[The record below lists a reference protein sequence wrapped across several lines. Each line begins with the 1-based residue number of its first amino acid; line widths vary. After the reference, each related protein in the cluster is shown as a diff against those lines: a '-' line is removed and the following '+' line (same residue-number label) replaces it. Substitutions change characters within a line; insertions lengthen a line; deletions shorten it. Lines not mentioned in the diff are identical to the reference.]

1 VNLDLIKDWNVKMK
15 SKKKQK
21 KLRGHFLS
29 RHALSTEVKHAS
41 ELLQLSCNWAFSLSE
56 EVADLQDSMSNAVDH
71 LEELVKTT
79 DEEDMNLEQQK
90 KIRAMLGRI
99 RKYYRQMYS
108 DSEPLSV
115 FGIVEDLQMM
125 DELTQE
131 LGRVLAN
138 ARGR

>member
-29 RHALSTEVKHAS
+29 RLGLSTKVKHAS
-41 ELLQLSCNWAFSLSE
+41 ELLQLSSNWAFHLSE
-56 EVADLQDSMSNAVDH
+56 DVEGLQVSMSNAVDH
-71 LEELVKTT
+71 LEELVKATK
-79 DEEDMNLEQQK
+79 EGDMNLEQQK
-90 KIRAMLGRI
+90 KIRTMLGRI

-108 DSEPLSV
+108 DSELLSV
-115 FGIVEDLQMM
+115 IEIVEDLRMM
-125 DELTQE
+125 DELTKE